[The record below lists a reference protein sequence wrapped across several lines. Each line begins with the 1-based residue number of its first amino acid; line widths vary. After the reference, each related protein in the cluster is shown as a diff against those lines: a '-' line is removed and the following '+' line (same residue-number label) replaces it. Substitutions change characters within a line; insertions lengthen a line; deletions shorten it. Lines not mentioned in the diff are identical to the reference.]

1 MGALPADV
9 LEGSAAWAI
18 FPGDCLDPAT
28 GLASLPAD
36 CAQHIITDP
45 PYSAHVHGNAR
56 TNKQAGAGAWPH
68 AITFDALDM
77 ATREKVADQ
86 FQRLVS
92 RWVVVFCEAEG
103 LSAWKGELESA
114 GLEWIRSGVWVRV
127 GSTPQMTGD
136 RPAAGAELL
145 AIAHQPGA
153 KRWNGG
159 GRPALWTF
167 QIAGKNGERFH
178 PTEKPDD
185 LMCALISDFTD
196 PGDLVIDPFAGS
208 GTTGV
213 ACIRLG
219 RRFIGWERDHKH
231 YAAAVKRLEGTR
243 EQLLLP
249 QRRVR
254 EKQQPLFATAGAR
267 K

>member
-9 LEGSAAWAI
+9 LDGSATWAI
-18 FPGDCLDPAT
+18 FSGDCLDPAT

-56 TNKQAGAGAWPH
+56 TNKQAGAGARPH

-127 GSTPQMTGD
+127 GSMPQVTGD
-136 RPAAGAELL
+136 RPATGAELL

-167 QIAGKNGERFH
+167 QIAGKNGEQFH

-196 PGDLVIDPFAGS
+196 PGDVILDPYLGS
-208 GTTGV
+208 GTTLLAAV
-213 ACIRLG
+213 NLG
-219 RRFIGWERDHKH
+219 RRGIGWEKKPEH
-231 YAAAVKRLEGTR
+231 YEIARRRMEG
-243 EQLLLP
+243 ED
-249 QRRVR
+249 VR
-254 EKQQPLFATAGAR
+254 APIGQQSLFGAR
-267 K
+267 R